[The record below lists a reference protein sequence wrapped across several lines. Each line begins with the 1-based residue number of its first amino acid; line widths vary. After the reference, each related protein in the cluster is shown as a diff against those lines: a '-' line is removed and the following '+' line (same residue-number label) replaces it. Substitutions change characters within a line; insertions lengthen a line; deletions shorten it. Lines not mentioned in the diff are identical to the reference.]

1 MDETGIQRARER
13 DIPDIAGL
21 NNLFAPDG
29 LTLIR
34 TEAFVAAHLD
44 GYLILRDAE
53 EQLIGCVALDEYSP
67 SLVELVSLAVA
78 PSAQGRGLGRELIEA
93 ACMLATRRDYP
104 QIFAIS
110 LADAL
115 FLSMGFVDSN
125 IAHFPE
131 KIARYT
137 KISRSELSIGKKFC
151 FVRDL
156 SERGQ
161 RNDQPVDDHHGAE
174 QHDRHQH
181 FIKA

>member
-1 MDETGIQRARER
+1 MSTSVAEPTGAQPVAPAPVINRARER
-13 DIPDIAGL
+13 DIPDIAAL

-44 GYLILRDAE
+44 GYLVCRDRDDA
-53 EQLIGCVALDEYSP
+53 LIGCVALDEYSP

-78 PSAQGRGLGRELIEA
+78 PVAQGRGLGKQLIEA
-93 ACMLATRRDYP
+93 ACKLAERRGYP

-110 LADAL
+110 LADQL

-151 FVRDL
+151 FVRQL
-156 SERGQ
+156 KPAR
-161 RNDQPVDDHHGAE
+161 
-174 QHDRHQH
+174 
-181 FIKA
+181 